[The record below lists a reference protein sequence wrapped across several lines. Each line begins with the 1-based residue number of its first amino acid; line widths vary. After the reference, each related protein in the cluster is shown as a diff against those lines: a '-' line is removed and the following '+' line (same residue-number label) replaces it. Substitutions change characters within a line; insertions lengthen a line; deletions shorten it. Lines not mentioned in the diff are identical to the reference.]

1 MRPALALLSL
11 AVATGLPVGAEN
23 EPAGRKAGDIPAGR
37 PAWASDLPGLE
48 TITEPAI
55 GQLELAMRRGVDFL
69 ISAQNPNG
77 SWGGPTMTKGLN
89 IYAPIPGA
97 HHAFR
102 AGSSGTAL
110 YGILET
116 GDMRPETQE
125 CIDKAEAYFLRELP
139 RLRRA
144 DLTTTYNVWGH
155 AYGLRALSKLYE
167 YRTGDPAKQ
176 SAIRNLAQQQIDM
189 LQRYED
195 VDRGWGYLDFD
206 AYTRKPSGIPTCF
219 TTATVLIAMYEAGET
234 MGVLLPEK
242 EVKRAVAAIQDQ
254 RTPDFS
260 YVYSISHRYRPRYG
274 INRPGG
280 SLARSQ
286 VCSAALRYF
295 GDEAITDDILKVWL
309 DRFVLRNGWL
319 DIARK
324 RPIPHETHFSNSG
337 YFYYYG
343 FFYATDCIAFLPGKD
358 RANYHRHLARIL
370 LEKQEKDGS
379 WWDYPLYTYHQ
390 PYGTG
395 YALATLARG
404 RAELE

>member
-1 MRPALALLSL
+1 MRIVPFAALALLAAL
-11 AVATGLPVGAEN
+11 APVAPAEEAPVIKGE
-23 EPAGRKAGDIPAGR
+23 IPPGR
-37 PAWASDLPGLE
+37 PKWAAAIPGLAPIDNPTAGE
-48 TITEPAI
+48 VEASI
-55 GQLELAMRRGVDFL
+55 RRGVDFL
-69 ISAQNPNG
+69 ISSQNPNG

-116 GDMRPETQE
+116 GDLRPETQE
-125 CIDKAEAYFLRELP
+125 CIEKAEAYFLKELP

-155 AYGLRALSKLYE
+155 AYGLRALSKLYL
-167 YRTGDPAKQ
+167 YREGDPARQ
-176 SAIRNLAQQQIDM
+176 SAIKNLAQQQVDM
-189 LQRYED
+189 LERYED
-195 VDRGWGYLDFD
+195 VDRGWGYLDFE
-206 AYTRKPSGIPTCF
+206 AFTRKPSGIPTCF
-219 TTATVLIAMYEAGET
+219 TTATVLIAMHEAREI
-234 MGVLLPEK
+234 MGVALPAK
-242 EVKRAVAAIQDQ
+242 EVRRAVTAIQEQ
-254 RTPDFS
+254 RTPDFA
-260 YVYSISHRYRPRYG
+260 YVYSISHRLRPRYG

-295 GDEAITDDILKVWL
+295 GDEAITDEVLEVWL
-309 DRFVLRNGWL
+309 DRFILRNGWL

-343 FFYATDCIAFLPGKD
+343 FFYATDCV
-358 RANYHRHLARIL
+358 
-370 LEKQEKDGS
+370 
-379 WWDYPLYTYHQ
+379 
-390 PYGTG
+390 
-395 YALATLARG
+395 
-404 RAELE
+404 